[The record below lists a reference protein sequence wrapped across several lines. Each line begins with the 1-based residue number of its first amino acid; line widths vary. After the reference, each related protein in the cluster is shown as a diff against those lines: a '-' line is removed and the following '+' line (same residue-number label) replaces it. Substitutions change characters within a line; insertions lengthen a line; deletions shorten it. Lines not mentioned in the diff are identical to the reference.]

1 MWVFIQITWS
11 IPVSEQFNP
20 YDSLH
25 GEHSRAGTETGIQEP
40 VAEVAPQAK
49 GARSGLGQQGRVQNR
64 SGACSL
70 TGSPVGGF
78 VWHERYSEVP
88 HRSGGGKTN
97 TSSAWAKGGGQLVP
111 HQLTGQRVTVSGWK
125 LSKASGSFS
134 PVLPSAAG
142 LPGVS

>member
-1 MWVFIQITWS
+1 MGIRNNTFALQLKAECCQILLQGQLLGRCYLGTMWVFIQITWS

-88 HRSGGGKTN
+88 HRSERRQN
-97 TSSAWAKGGGQLVP
+97 
-111 HQLTGQRVTVSGWK
+111 
-125 LSKASGSFS
+125 
-134 PVLPSAAG
+134 
-142 LPGVS
+142 

>member
-1 MWVFIQITWS
+1 MGIRNNTFALQLKAECCQILLQAQLLGRCYLGTMWVFIQITWS

-88 HRSGGGKTN
+88 HRSERRQN
-97 TSSAWAKGGGQLVP
+97 
-111 HQLTGQRVTVSGWK
+111 
-125 LSKASGSFS
+125 
-134 PVLPSAAG
+134 
-142 LPGVS
+142 

>member
-1 MWVFIQITWS
+1 MGIRNNTFALQLKAECCQILLQAQLLGRCYLGTMWVFIQITWS

-25 GEHSRAGTETGIQEP
+25 GEHSRAGAGTGIQEP

-88 HRSGGGKTN
+88 HR
-97 TSSAWAKGGGQLVP
+97 
-111 HQLTGQRVTVSGWK
+111 TGRRQN
-125 LSKASGSFS
+125 
-134 PVLPSAAG
+134 
-142 LPGVS
+142 